1 VTPLAL
7 LVLLVVLVTASAAA
21 ILVPATRAL
30 ARFTGA
36 LDAPGPRKVH
46 ETPTPR
52 LGGLAVSFS
61 FGAVAL
67 VGHQLAGPLASHP
80 WTQALLNGHVALLRD
95 AEKVEAKLLA
105 VLLGGGFVALVG
117 LVDDLL
123 GARFPVWAKALG
135 QVLAACILLA
145 AGIQTEF
152 LPQPW
157 MNVVVTIVW
166 VVGITNAFN
175 LLDNMD
181 GLSAG
186 VAFVVSGV
194 LLVNAWALGEFFIV
208 LLLAA
213 FMGALLG
220 FLYFNVNPA
229 SVFLGD
235 TGSLFIGF
243 ILAALTLL
251 ERYVSTASSGLFP
264 VLMPVLVLAVPI
276 LDTSTV
282 TFIRLREG
290 RPVYVGDRCHLSHRL
305 VDLGLSKSHAVL
317 VIWLASLGLGLG
329 AVALPDATP
338 FVTVLILLQALA
350 MTAVFLI
357 LVFFDRRLVRSTEPA
372 LVAQGGNTGS
382 GAPNGNGTELSS
394 AGFTPAAGGLRQGP

>member
-1 VTPLAL
+1 MSPLAL
-7 LVLLVVLVTASAAA
+7 LVLLVVVATTAGAAV
-21 ILVPATRAL
+21 LVPATRGL
-30 ARFTGA
+30 ARLTGA

-52 LGGLAVSFS
+52 LGGLAVSLSFS
-61 FGAVAL
+61 AVAL
-67 VGHQLAGPLASHP
+67 VGLQLAGPLASHP
-80 WTQALLNGHVALLRD
+80 WTQALLDGHVALLRD
-95 AEKVEAKLLA
+95 AEKVEGKLFA
-105 VLLGGGFVALVG
+105 VLIGGAFVALVG

-123 GARFPVWAKALG
+123 GARFPAWAKAFG
-135 QVLAACILLA
+135 QILAASILVG
-145 AGIQTEF
+145 AGIRTEF

-157 MNVVVTIVW
+157 MNALVTVLW

-186 VAFVVSGV
+186 VAFVASGV
-194 LLVNAWALGEFFIV
+194 LLVNAWALGEYFIV

-220 FLYFNVNPA
+220 FLLFNVNPA
-229 SVFLGD
+229 TVFLGD

-243 ILAALTLL
+243 VLGALTLL

-264 VLMPVLVLAVPI
+264 ILMPLLVLAVPI
-276 LDTSTV
+276 LDTTTV
-282 TFIRLREG
+282 TFIRVREG
-290 RPVYVGDRCHLSHRL
+290 RPIYIGDRCHLSHRL
-305 VDLGLSKSHAVL
+305 VDLGLSKRQAVL

-338 FVTVLILLQALA
+338 FVTVLILLQSLSMA
-350 MTAVFLI
+350 AVFLI
-357 LVFFDRRLVRSTEPA
+357 LIFFDRRLVPSAEPTPATVEVPA
-372 LVAQGGNTGS
+372 LAAQNGAGS
-382 GAPNGNGTELSS
+382 RLPSVS
-394 AGFTPAAGGLRQGP
+394 PVPASGVLRQGP